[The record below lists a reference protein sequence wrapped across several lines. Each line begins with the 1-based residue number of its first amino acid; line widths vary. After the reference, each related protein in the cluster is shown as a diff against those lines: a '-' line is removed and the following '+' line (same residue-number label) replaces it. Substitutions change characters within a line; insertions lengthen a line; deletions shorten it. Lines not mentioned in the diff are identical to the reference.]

1 MRALEIEARGLDE
14 FIKLFEDFPQRANEA
29 ARLAV
34 IETARFARRQGSK
47 EIRDQVN
54 FSRGYL
60 GDEKTGRLV
69 IGYPKRADG
78 TEAVILGRDRPTSL
92 ARFAVGNTKPGRRK
106 SGNPVKVRVSSKG
119 GTETL
124 KRGFFIRLRQGKVLD
139 DENFNVGL
147 AVRLAKG
154 ERLQNKRQAI
164 LIASGLYLLYGPSVG
179 QVFSAV
185 AEDIEPEVSEK
196 LETEFL
202 RQFDRLE
209 SKYA

>member
-34 IETARFARRQGSK
+34 IETARYARREGSK

-54 FSRGYL
+54 FSRCYL

-69 IGYPKRADG
+69 IGDPKRSDG

-92 ARFAVGNTKPGRRK
+92 ARFAIGSTKPGKRRK
-106 SGNPVKVRVSSKG
+106 PVKVRVSAKG